1 MINRNKKAL
10 IAAVVGILLVGF
22 FAGTIANRQQKI
34 IPSPLKD
41 RSKLKFIGRA
51 ARTVLWF
58 MLLGEAKQE
67 EASVYVHRHDV
78 AGDENLTVLHSE
90 GW

>member
-22 FAGTIANRQQKI
+22 FAGTIANRQQTI

-58 MLLGEAKQE
+58 MLLGEAEQE

-78 AGDENLTVLHSE
+78 AGDGNLTVSHSE